1 LNHQNKFI
9 KIHLTKFIKIF
20 KFNTLYFV
28 KNKTISYKGAIN
40 MQTIAGKVALIT
52 GAGRGIGRA
61 TAIAFAQEGIHVGLV
76 GRTLEN
82 LQQVAEQLKQ
92 YGVKV
97 AIAAANVADLDS
109 ITTAVES
116 IREELGAID
125 ILVNNA
131 GISKF
136 GNFMD
141 LTPEEWT
148 NIIDVNVKGV
158 YYTTRAVLPEM
169 IERNTG
175 DIINISSTAGQKG
188 APITSAYTASKAAV
202 IGLSESLM
210 LEVRKKNIRVTT
222 LTPST
227 VATDMAVELNLTD
240 GNPERV
246 MQAEDLAD
254 LMVAQLKL
262 HPRVVLKHAG
272 LWSTNP

>member
-1 LNHQNKFI
+1 
-9 KIHLTKFIKIF
+9 
-20 KFNTLYFV
+20 
-28 KNKTISYKGAIN
+28 

-82 LQQVAEQLKQ
+82 VQKVAEELKQ
-92 YGVKV
+92 YDVKV
-97 AIAAANVADLDS
+97 AFAAANVADLDS
-109 ITTAVES
+109 ISQAVES
-116 IREELGAID
+116 IRRELGAID

-169 IERNTG
+169 VERNTG

-188 APITSAYTASKAAV
+188 APVTSAYSASKAAV

-240 GNPERV
+240 GNPEKV
-246 MQAEDLAD
+246 MQPEDLAE

-262 HPRVVLKHAG
+262 HSRVVLKHAG

>member
-1 LNHQNKFI
+1 
-9 KIHLTKFIKIF
+9 
-20 KFNTLYFV
+20 
-28 KNKTISYKGAIN
+28 
-40 MQTIAGKVALIT
+40 MQTITGKVALIT

-61 TAIAFAQEGIHVGLV
+61 TAIAFAQEGIHVGLI

-82 LQQVAEQLKQ
+82 LQQVAEELKQ
-92 YGVKV
+92 YDVKV
-97 AIAAANVADLDS
+97 AIATANVADLDS
-109 ITTAVES
+109 ITVAVES
-116 IREELGAID
+116 IRGELGAID

-131 GISKF
+131 GIAKF
-136 GNFMD
+136 GGFMD

-188 APITSAYTASKAAV
+188 APITSAYSASKAAV

-227 VATDMAVELNLTD
+227 VATEMAVDLNLTD
-240 GNPERV
+240 GNPEKV
-246 MQAEDLAD
+246 MQAEDLAE